1 MIRMKLPG
9 VFHQI
14 EKEMKVQD
22 AIQYCK
28 NWISHRQWLKSNKIN
43 FENFQ
48 EEIEF
53 QQLCEQFKFHEKAD
67 RVLITQSIQKVAKK
81 LAAKQIEKIRLK
93 NAMIRDRKNFLDK
106 KVNLNDQTKRLGKLR
121 KSFARKKAM
130 VV

>member
-1 MIRMKLPG
+1 MGYDIAIATYETIIEKVENRRVQKMVKERRIRREMIRMKLPG

-53 QQLCEQFKFHEKAD
+53 
-67 RVLITQSIQKVAKK
+67 
-81 LAAKQIEKIRLK
+81 
-93 NAMIRDRKNFLDK
+93 
-106 KVNLNDQTKRLGKLR
+106 
-121 KSFARKKAM
+121 
-130 VV
+130 